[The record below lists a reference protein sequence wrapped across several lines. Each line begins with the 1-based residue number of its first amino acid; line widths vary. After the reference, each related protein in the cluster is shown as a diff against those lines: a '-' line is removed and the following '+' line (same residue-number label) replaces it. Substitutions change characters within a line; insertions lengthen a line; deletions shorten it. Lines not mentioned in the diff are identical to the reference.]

1 MVEEIKKIL
10 SNSMETYTKNL
21 NLIIPFILNAVVTGL
36 LTVIIIMGGF
46 FYIFGSSL
54 SSLENAHTPEQLILI
69 ILPLI
74 SQHLSDIVLL
84 IIIYFLIATFF
95 QSFFTAGAIGMAQK
109 ATEAGRSELS
119 TMMEAGKKN
128 VVNLYLAQILV
139 GLLALAGIVFI
150 VPGAMKIDL
159 SNFSLESNTGAVM
172 LLKAGVLLWALYA
185 IIISLVLAVYSYALV
200 IENLGAVEGITAGF
214 GFFTKNKSDVFLLWL
229 IIGIIVIVLTFIG
242 EVTRV
247 VPVMNVIWQLINVLL
262 SVLVI
267 PPLTTL
273 WWVRLYMS
281 RTGKKIYFN
290 ELLAHPN
297 DLEKYKSDQ

>member
-1 MVEEIKKIL
+1 MVEEIKKIV
-10 SNSMETYTKNL
+10 SNGLETYTKNL
-21 NLIIPFILNAVVTGL
+21 NLSIPFISNAVVTGL
-36 LTVIIIMGGF
+36 LTVVIIMGGF

-54 SSLENAHTPEQLILI
+54 SSIENAQTPEQLILI

-74 SQHLSDIVLL
+74 SHHLFEIVLL

-109 ATEAGRSELS
+109 ATETGRSELS
-119 TMMEAGKKN
+119 TMMDVGKKN
-128 VVNLYLAQILV
+128 VVNLYLAEILV

-159 SNFSLESNTGAVM
+159 SNFSLQSNTGAVI
-172 LLKAGVLLWALYA
+172 LLVAGVFLWMLYV
-185 IIISLVLAVYSYALV
+185 IIISLVLAVFSYALV
-200 IENLGAVEGITAGF
+200 IENLGAVEGITTGLR
-214 GFFTKNKSDVFLLWL
+214 FFSRHKFDVFLMWL
-229 IIGIIVIVLTFIG
+229 IIGVIVMVLAFIG
-242 EVTRV
+242 EIIRV
-247 VPVMNVIWQLINVLL
+247 VPVINILWQFVNVFL

-273 WWVRLYMS
+273 WWVRLYMT
-281 RTGKKIYFN
+281 RTDRKVYFN

-297 DLEKYKSDQ
+297 DLEKLNSDQ